1 MAIKVTGKATRTYLE
16 DEHCILVDIPIKLV
30 SRKGKTQ
37 ITTPNDRL
45 VLEESDPIIRN
56 ALVRAHRWLKVR
68 KSGKVKSLK
77 ELARSEGISSE
88 SYASRILRLTIL
100 SPEIQETIINGRG
113 LGGLTLADFMKPF
126 PLLWSEQKQAL
137 GTPQD

>member
-1 MAIKVTGKATRTYLE
+1 MDT
-16 DEHCILVDIPIKLV
+16 PIKLV

-37 ITTPNDRL
+37 ITTPNGRL

-56 ALVRAHRWLKVR
+56 ALVRAHRWLKVL

-100 SPEIQETIINGRG
+100 SPEIQETIIDGRG
-113 LGGLTLADFMKPF
+113 LSGLTLADFMKPF

-137 GTPQD
+137 RMPQD